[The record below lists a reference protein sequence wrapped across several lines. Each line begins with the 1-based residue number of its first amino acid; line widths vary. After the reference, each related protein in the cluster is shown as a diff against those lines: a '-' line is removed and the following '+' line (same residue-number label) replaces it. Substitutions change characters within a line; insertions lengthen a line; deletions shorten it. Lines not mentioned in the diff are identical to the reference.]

1 MWVVKE
7 FFVEMEQ
14 NYELAKNEIITMW
27 LELQDDLMLFCTICP
42 KHREKLWLLHS
53 GEEIIDFPQ

>member
-42 KHREKLWLLHS
+42 KHREKL
-53 GEEIIDFPQ
+53 